1 MIVISA
7 PLKPFSRSA
16 RALNAGGIDE
26 RDSMKTYADL
36 ARWARCP
43 STARVQLLFL
53 DPIYV
58 MAGVLPAGNDTL
70 YSSETELT
78 GADET
83 CFLRRA
89 VQPNNSE
96 KCLVAKPSS
105 TDD

>member
-7 PLKPFSRSA
+7 PLTPFSRSA

-26 RDSMKTYADL
+26 RDSTETYADL

-53 DPIYV
+53 DPISIGLDGHHIRRHV
-58 MAGVLPAGNDTL
+58 VLPDLAPIGTVEISYL
-70 YSSETELT
+70 GT
-78 GADET
+78 
-83 CFLRRA
+83 A
-89 VQPNNSE
+89 VKSNQSE
-96 KCLVAKPSS
+96 KFLVAKPSR